1 MNARGFFG
9 ISEHVNKGFERIRV
23 NMKIKSDADE
33 KTLTELAMY
42 SPVYE
47 MVSKAIPVEF
57 NLTKI

>member
-1 MNARGFFG
+1 
-9 ISEHVNKGFERIRV
+9 
-23 NMKIKSDADE
+23 MKIKSDADE